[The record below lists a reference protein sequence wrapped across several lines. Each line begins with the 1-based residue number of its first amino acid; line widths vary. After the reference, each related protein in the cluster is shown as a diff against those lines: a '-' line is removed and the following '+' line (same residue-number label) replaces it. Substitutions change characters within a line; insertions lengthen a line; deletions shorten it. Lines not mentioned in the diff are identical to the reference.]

1 MIESYI
7 VLAGRIRK
15 ELDDLARLVARA
27 SRAMETARKNP
38 QERICISTQLL

>member
-7 VLAGRIRK
+7 VLAGRIHK

-27 SRAMETARKNP
+27 GSRP
-38 QERICISTQLL
+38 